1 MSKDTMASKGNR
13 EEEGKE
19 IDSRLEKNSSPFSQV
34 AVI

>member
-19 IDSRLEKNSSPFSQV
+19 IDSRLEKT
-34 AVI
+34 AVRFHK